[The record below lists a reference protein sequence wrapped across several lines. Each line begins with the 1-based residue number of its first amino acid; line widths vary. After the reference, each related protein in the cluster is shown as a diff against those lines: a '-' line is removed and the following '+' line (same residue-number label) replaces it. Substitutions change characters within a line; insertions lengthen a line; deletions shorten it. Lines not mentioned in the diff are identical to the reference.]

1 MDDASL
7 PLPGATSAPGDLRI
21 VKARD
26 LADIVRPD
34 TLPYVHL
41 IECRRCEPSDGD
53 EIVVLAVEVELPQRK
68 QAAIE
73 RVERIAIRFSPGDE
87 TYPEILALRPDF
99 PLLPHLNQRVE
110 EFPRSLCIYDE
121 PYDEVRLHWTPV
133 AFVERIR
140 TWLARVAR
148 GDLHLADQPL
158 EPLLMGSP
166 YYLMIPPSL
175 STRTGHARPDAL
187 IGYAIEEAGGVP
199 FFVVRRATQQGRD
212 AFKDAKSVAMVLE
225 GKPQVH
231 GVIRRTPQNV
241 SELHALMAT
250 AGDDF
255 LGDFRTRLQRWQGDP
270 WYSAYRNKGLLLV
283 LRLPKTRTM
292 GGPVEAI
299 DLAAF
304 LCDGMTVKQVGEQI
318 GVRDRGRGGA
328 PQAINGARRGECVPL
343 TPLQP
348 VEALSRPL
356 AAQLNGCAQPDNPRI
371 ALVGAGAVGSQL
383 FDNLARTGFGA
394 WAIVDRDRWL
404 PHNFARNPLSGAA
417 IGRAKATALAAHARQ
432 IVGDLVIT
440 PVVADVLHPG
450 ENSGDLK
457 AAFRDANVILDT
469 SASVAV
475 ARHLA
480 RDVASVARRISFF
493 LNPSGSDAVMLGE
506 DTARSLPLDHLEMEY
521 YRALLHEPGL
531 AGHLEAVGESIAY
544 VRGCHDRTSRIPQ
557 DRVALH
563 TATGSRALRKCLG
576 SPDASIAIWR
586 ATEDGE
592 VARHCVAPSACTIAT
607 AGAWTLS
614 ISDSVLTTARR
625 ARAAKGANETG
636 GVLIG
641 AIDAS
646 RKVIYVADVLLSP
659 PDSEEWPTCYIRGCV
674 GLAARVAE
682 IERTTLN
689 MFGYLGEWHSHS
701 PGHSCA
707 PSRDDRRAFT
717 WLADEVA
724 RDGQPPLM
732 LIVGDGGE
740 VAWFVGEM
748 P

>member
-1 MDDASL
+1 MEDHYI
-7 PLPGATSAPGDLRI
+7 PLPGAVVTSSDLRI

-26 LADIVRPD
+26 LAGIVQPD

-41 IECRRCEPSDGD
+41 IECRRLELSGGD
-53 EIVVLAVEVELPQRK
+53 EIVVLLVEVELPQHL
-68 QAAIE
+68 QASIE
-73 RVERIAIRFSPGDE
+73 RFERVAIRFSPDDD
-87 TYPEILALRPDF
+87 TYPEILALRPVF
-99 PLLPHLNQRVE
+99 PLLPHLNQRLE
-110 EFPRSLCIYDE
+110 EFPRSLCVYDE

-140 TWLARVAR
+140 TWLARAAR

-175 STRTGHARPDAL
+175 SARTGHARPDAL

-241 SELHALMAT
+241 SELHALMAA

-318 GVRDRGRGGA
+318 GVRDRGQGSA
-328 PQAINGARRGECVPL
+328 PQAINGARRGESVSL

-356 AAQLNGCAQPDNPRI
+356 AAQLNGCEQPDDARI

-383 FDNLARTGFGA
+383 FDNLARAGFGT
-394 WAIVDRDRWL
+394 WAIVDKDHWL
-404 PHNFARNPLSGAA
+404 PHNFARSPLPGAA

-432 IVGDLVIT
+432 IIGDLVVF

-450 ENSGDLK
+450 QTAAALE
-457 AAFRDANVILDT
+457 AAFRNAHIILDT

-480 RDVASVARRISFF
+480 REIASTARRISFF
-493 LNPSGSDAVMLGE
+493 LNPSGTDAIMLVE

-521 YRALLHEPGL
+521 YRALLHEPAL
-531 AGHLEAVGESIAY
+531 TGHLEVVSESIPYA
-544 VRGCHDRTSRIPQ
+544 RACHDRTSRIPQ
-557 DRVALH
+557 DLVALH
-563 TATGSRALRKCLG
+563 TATGSRALPRCLG
-576 SPDASIAIWR
+576 SGEASITIWR
-586 ATEDGE
+586 ATEAGE
-592 VARHCVAPSACTIAT
+592 ITRHTVALSGCTVAV

-614 ISDSVLTTARR
+614 ISDAVLDTTRR
-625 ARAAKGANETG
+625 ARAAKGRNETG
-636 GVLIG
+636 GVLVG
-641 AIDAS
+641 AIDTS
-646 RKVIYVADVLLSP
+646 RNVIYVADALLSP
-659 PDSEEWPTCYIRGCV
+659 PDSEEWPTSYIRGCE
-674 GLAARVAE
+674 GLAARVGE
-682 IERTTLN
+682 IERTTLG
-689 MFGYLGEWHSHS
+689 MFGYIGEWHSHP

-707 PSRDDRRAFT
+707 PSDDDRCAFA
-717 WLADEVA
+717 WLTDEVA
-724 RDGQPPLM
+724 RDGLPPLM
-732 LIVGDGGE
+732 LIVGDGE
-740 VAWFVGEM
+740 RVAWFVDEM